1 MQLLISSS
9 DANNYLQIKEDLD
22 SLRLLVEKSELWI
35 QKKKSSKDADKDD
48 KVNRTRMVVHN
59 LISIC
64 LRNGFAIT
72 SGKIMQVINVMDIS

>member
-9 DANNYLQIKEDLD
+9 DANNYLQIKDDLD

-48 KVNRTRMVVHN
+48 KVNGFDWF
-59 LISIC
+59 ISVG
-64 LRNGFAIT
+64 L
-72 SGKIMQVINVMDIS
+72 MDLQ